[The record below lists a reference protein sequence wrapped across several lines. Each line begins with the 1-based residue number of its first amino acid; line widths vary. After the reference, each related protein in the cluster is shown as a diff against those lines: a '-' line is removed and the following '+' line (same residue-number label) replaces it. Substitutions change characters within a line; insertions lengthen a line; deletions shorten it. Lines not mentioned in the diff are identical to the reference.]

1 MTKTKIVEPHRT
13 FWVESFETQPQLN
26 EGGDKGPQCVET
38 ESRAAVTATLTE
50 KCELKPRNEK
60 SSLLTIVYRMQ
71 HNFLC
76 LCVPIKYNFL
86 NALRKYG

>member
-50 KCELKPRNEK
+50 KCKLKPRNGK
-60 SSLLTIVYRMQ
+60 KQFAHDCISYAAQFSLP
-71 HNFLC
+71 LC
-76 LCVPIKYNFL
+76 TNEI
-86 NALRKYG
+86 